1 MKKIS
6 ERTLTKAVDAQ
17 VERFASNLFE
27 FRNSM
32 ELSQEKLAR
41 LAGIDRK
48 TVNRIENGHFSPSLE
63 TMTRLANALNCTV
76 IKLVK

>member
-6 ERTLTKAVDAQ
+6 ERTLTKAANAQ
-17 VERFASNLFE
+17 AERLSSNLFE
-27 FRNSM
+27 FRNTL
-32 ELSQEKLAR
+32 ELSQDNLAR
-41 LAGIDRK
+41 MAGLDRK

-63 TMTRLANALNCTV
+63 TITRLASALNCTV

>member
-6 ERTLTKAVDAQ
+6 ERTLTKAADAQ
-17 VERFASNLFE
+17 AERFASNLFE

-32 ELSQEKLAR
+32 ELSQDKLAR

-63 TMTRLANALNCTV
+63 TITRLANALNCTV